1 MRASTAVRSIVSF
14 LVLLGAIACADQ
26 GTATAPRSVSAPPL
40 SFSKGK
46 DGKKVA
52 ICKPQ
57 KEAWA
62 SSQIGSRG
70 GKVKVAGAEL
80 DVPAGALTSTVTI
93 TAHSLPTTSASV
105 QFSPEGLHFAVP
117 ATLKMD
123 YSKCYTPLFGVTVVY
138 VQADSVSEV
147 EPSLNHPMLKYV
159 VARITHFSSYAVA
172 Y

>member
-1 MRASTAVRSIVSF
+1 MRASTSVRSVVSL
-14 LVLLGAIACADQ
+14 LVLLGAVACADQ
-26 GTATAPRSVSAPPL
+26 ATPTAPRSLTAPPL

-52 ICKPQ
+52 VCKPQ

-62 SSQIGSRG
+62 SSQIGSKG

-80 DVPAGALTSTVTI
+80 DVPAGALESTVTI
-93 TAHSLPTTSASV
+93 TAHSLPTTTASV
-105 QFSPEGLHFAVP
+105 QFSPEGLQFAIP

-123 YSKCYTPLFGVTVVY
+123 YSKCATPLLGVTVVY
-138 VQADSVSEV
+138 VQADTVSEV
-147 EPSLNHPMLKYV
+147 EPSQNHPVFKYV
-159 VARITHFSSYAVA
+159 VARIGHFSSYAVA